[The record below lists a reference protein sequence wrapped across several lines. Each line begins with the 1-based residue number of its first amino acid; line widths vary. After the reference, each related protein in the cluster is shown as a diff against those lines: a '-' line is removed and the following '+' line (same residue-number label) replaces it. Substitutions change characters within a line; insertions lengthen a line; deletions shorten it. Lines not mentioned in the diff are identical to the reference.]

1 MISLPA
7 GSRIWLVAGITDM
20 RNGFNGLASKVQ
32 NVLKDDPFSG
42 HLFIFRGRWG
52 DQIKVLWADSD
63 GLCLFTKRL
72 ERGRFVWPVTRDGK
86 VHLTP
91 AQLSMLEGME
101 TSLAHENARLWA
113 LLQTQQDTIRQM
125 AEYNRLLSQRVA
137 AYASEINR
145 LKALVAKLQRMQFG
159 KSSEKLRAK
168 TERQIQEAQERIS
181 ALQEEMAET
190 LGEQYDPAL
199 PSALRQSSARKPLLA
214 SLPRETRVIRPE
226 EECCP
231 ACGGDLSPLGCD
243 VSEQLELISSAFKVI
258 ETQRPKLACC
268 RCDVIVQAPVSSKPI
283 ARSYAGPGLL
293 AHVVTGKYADHLPLY
308 RQSEIYRR
316 QGVDLSRATLGR
328 WTGAVAELLEPVY
341 DELRQYVLM
350 PGKVH
355 ADDIPVPVQ
364 EPGSGKTRTV
374 RLWVYVRDDRN
385 AGSEMPPAVWFAY
398 SPDRKGIHPQNHLA
412 GYSGVLQAD
421 AYGGYRALYGSGRIT
436 EAACMAHARR
446 KIHDVHAR
454 APTDITTEAL
464 QRIGELYVIEAEV
477 RGCSAEQRLAARKA
491 RAAPLMQSLYDWI
504 QQQMKTLSRHS
515 DTAKAFAYLLKQWD
529 ALNVYCSNGWVEI
542 DNNIAENAL
551 RGVAVGR
558 KNWLFA
564 GSDSGGEH
572 AAVLYSLIGTCRLN
586 NVEPEKWLRYVI
598 EHIQDWPANR
608 VRDLLPWKVDLT
620 AQ

>member
-1 MISLPA
+1 M
-7 GSRIWLVAGITDM
+7 D
-20 RNGFNGLASKVQ
+20 
-32 NVLKDDPFSG
+32 
-42 HLFIFRGRWG
+42 
-52 DQIKVLWADSD
+52 
-63 GLCLFTKRL
+63 
-72 ERGRFVWPVTRDGK
+72 
-86 VHLTP
+86 
-91 AQLSMLEGME
+91 
-101 TSLAHENARLWA
+101 TSLAHENARLRA

-190 LGEQYDPAL
+190 LGEQYDPVL
-199 PSALRQSSARKPLLA
+199 PSALRQSSARKPLPA

-231 ACGGDLSPLGCD
+231 ACGGELSSLGCD

-258 ETQRPKLACC
+258 ETQRPKQACC
-268 RCDVIVQAPVSSKPI
+268 RCDHIVQAPVPSKPI
-283 ARSYAGPGLL
+283 ARSYAGAGLL

-316 QGVDLSRATLGR
+316 QGVELSRATLGR
-328 WTGAVAELLEPVY
+328 WTGAVAELLEPLY
-341 DELRQYVLM
+341 DVLRQYVLM

-364 EPGSGKTRTV
+364 EPGSGKTRTA

-385 AGSEMPPAVWFAY
+385 AGSQMPPAVWFAY

-421 AYGGYRALYGSGRIT
+421 AYGGYRALYESGRIT

-454 APTDITTEAL
+454 APTYITTEAL
-464 QRIGELYVIEAEV
+464 QRIGELYAIEAEV
-477 RGCSAEQRLAARKA
+477 RGC
-491 RAAPLMQSLYDWI
+491 
-504 QQQMKTLSRHS
+504 
-515 DTAKAFAYLLKQWD
+515 
-529 ALNVYCSNGWVEI
+529 
-542 DNNIAENAL
+542 L

-558 KNWLFA
+558 KNWMFA

-608 VRDLLPWKVDLT
+608 VRDLLPWKVDLSS
-620 AQ
+620 Q